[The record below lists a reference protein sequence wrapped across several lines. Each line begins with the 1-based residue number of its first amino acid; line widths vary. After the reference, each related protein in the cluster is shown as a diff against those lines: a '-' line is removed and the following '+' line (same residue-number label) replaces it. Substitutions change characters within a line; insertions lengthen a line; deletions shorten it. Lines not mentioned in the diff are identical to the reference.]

1 MVCNA
6 SLYTNLRTFNLCMD
20 GIIDITQ
27 FLFNSSYM
35 YMYFALSQRLEIQ
48 HKTNSSVFILF
59 LERHTFYQ
67 SSLAIAY

>member
-1 MVCNA
+1 MLRDA

-27 FLFNSSYM
+27 FLFHSSYM
-35 YMYFALSQRLEIQ
+35 YMYFALTQRLEIL
-48 HKTNSSVFILF
+48 HKTNSPVFILF

-67 SSLAIAY
+67 YSLAVAC

>member
-6 SLYTNLRTFNLCMD
+6 SLYTNLRIFNLCMD
-20 GIIDITQ
+20 G
-27 FLFNSSYM
+27 FLFHSSYM
-35 YMYFALSQRLEIQ
+35 YMHFALSQRLEIQ

-67 SSLAIAY
+67 NSLAIAYR